1 MNKEDTGKREEA
13 TERLT
18 WEEIRERYPDQW
30 VALSEVEYVDDDGCN
45 VESAVVICG
54 MKDGEYIDR
63 RLGFVHS
70 GKDYRY
76 KRTEDP
82 CGFVGVTV

>member
-13 TERLT
+13 AERLT

-45 VESAVVICG
+45 VEIGRAHV
-54 MKDGEYIDR
+54 
-63 RLGFVHS
+63 
-70 GKDYRY
+70 
-76 KRTEDP
+76 
-82 CGFVGVTV
+82 